1 VSDNNPKNQ
10 KILPFKNT
18 ISILLAEDNMINQFA
33 AKHIMKDWN
42 VNLDIAETGNE
53 AIKMYQEGNYD
64 LILMDMYMP
73 EINGFEATK
82 FIKADMKKR
91 NISIPIIGLSAVVL
105 EDDINKAKEAG
116 VLDIISKP
124 FEPEK
129 LNTMMHKYLALKH
142 S

>member
-1 VSDNNPKNQ
+1 MSDNNPKNQ